1 MLSGSHVADCLFN
14 LGVVYAC
21 TKATAESCS
30 DRLANAVERLL
41 TTADEALLPSLLW
54 SMSYVQ
60 KGRASSATKA
70 SSFTQDVS
78 GHVMNFFPASLDLA
92 YDDALLDS
100 VRAVWRKIMGVE
112 ADDADF
118 MQFQER
124 GDIGEIE
131 N

>member
-1 MLSGSHVADCLFN
+1 MLSGGHVADCLFN

-21 TKATAESCS
+21 TKATAESCN
-30 DRLANAVERLL
+30 DRLADAVERLL
-41 TTADEALLPSLLW
+41 GTADEAPSPSLLW

-60 KGRASSATKA
+60 EGRASCPTKA

-78 GHVMNFFPASLDLA
+78 GHVMTFSPASLDLA
-92 YDDALLDS
+92 FDDALLDS
-100 VRAVWRKIMGVE
+100 VRAVWKKIMGVE

-124 GDIGEIE
+124 ADIGEVDY
-131 N
+131 